1 MNGDRS
7 ETRPA
12 ERPATFGAAL
22 RNRGFAVLYAAETQS
37 TAGTQLARVALSV
50 LVYQRTGSTPA
61 TALAYASTYLPSII
75 GGLLLAPIGDHWSR
89 RPLMVGC
96 DALRAALFAL
106 MALPGWSTAALI
118 LIAALAVL
126 VNPVFSAAQTS
137 YLAVALDRET
147 FRAATGLRMLTNQ
160 GAQVA
165 GFAVGGVIVGALGA
179 RTGLLVNAATFA
191 LSAVVIAV
199 LLPRAAGA
207 AGESPAG
214 REPAVEPAV
223 EPVVE
228 PGPDRPRASTV
239 MGELLRSPQ
248 VWTPMALSALAGL
261 FVVPEALAVPFTD
274 RSGGSTSSAG
284 LLMASIPLGS
294 VVGVIA
300 LLRVPAVRRRRVAY
314 AMAIACGVP
323 LVPSGFTDHWQ
334 LAMIGWFFS
343 GVFAAYQVEVLS
355 AIVQAT
361 PDRVR
366 ARVVGLANSVLLG
379 AQGVGFIAFGE
390 VADRIGPDRAVAWAG
405 GLGSALAAIVVTVH
419 ARHTRRDLASPARH
433 RAGAPVG

>member
-1 MNGDRS
+1 MSSPMNGDRS
-7 ETRPA
+7 VTRPA
-12 ERPATFGAAL
+12 ERPATFGTAL

-50 LVYQRTGSTPA
+50 LVFQRTGSAPL
-61 TALAYASTYLPSII
+61 TAIAYASTYLPAIV
-75 GGLLLAPIGDHWSR
+75 GGLFLAPIGDRWSR
-89 RPLMVGC
+89 RPVMVGC
-96 DALRAALFAL
+96 DVLRAALFAA
-106 MALPGWSTAALI
+106 MAWPGWSTAALI
-118 LIAALAVL
+118 LLAALAVV

-137 YLAVALDRET
+137 YLALALDRET

-165 GFAVGGVIVGALGA
+165 GFAVGGVVVGALGA
-179 RTGLLVNAATFA
+179 RPGLLVNAATFA
-191 LSAVVIAV
+191 LSAAVIGVV
-199 LLPRAAGA
+199 LPRAAWPVHGA
-207 AGESPAG
+207 TP
-214 REPAVEPAV
+214 
-223 EPVVE
+223 E
-228 PGPDRPRASTV
+228 PGPAPEPTPDSPRAGAVVT
-239 MGELLRSPQ
+239 GLLRSPR

-261 FVVPEALAVPFTD
+261 FVVPEALAVPFAD
-274 RSGGSTSSAG
+274 RAGGTTWSAG

-294 VVGVIA
+294 VVGVTA
-300 LLRVPAVRRRRVAY
+300 LLRVPAARRRRIAY

-355 AIVQAT
+355 AIVQAA

-366 ARVVGLANSVLLG
+366 ARVVGVTNSVLLG
-379 AQGVGFIAFGE
+379 AQGLGFILFGE
-390 VADRIGPDRAVAWAG
+390 VAAHIGPDRAVAWAG
-405 GLGSALAAIVVTVH
+405 GLGTALAAVVV
-419 ARHTRRDLASPARH
+419 AVHTRRRRREVASPARH